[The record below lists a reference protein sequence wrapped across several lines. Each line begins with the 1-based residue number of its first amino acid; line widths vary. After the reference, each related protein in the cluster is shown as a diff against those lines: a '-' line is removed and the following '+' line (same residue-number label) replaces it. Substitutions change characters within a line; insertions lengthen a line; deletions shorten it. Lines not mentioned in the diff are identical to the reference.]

1 MRSCNAGVA
10 GPAWLYITIHQS
22 RQAIAPLLPTH

>member
-10 GPAWLYITIHQS
+10 GLAWLSITIYQS
-22 RQAIAPLLPTH
+22 RQTIAPLLPTH